1 MKGIG
6 AAGRLSALIVL
17 VALVSSC
24 AAGSG
29 TSTGPEAS
37 ASAPDP
43 STHISQ
49 PADAVPYT
57 VVATDGPQTR
67 GRMYA
72 ATSMIDLP
80 AQVDGVTCRSSGP
93 CYATATPPAS
103 SLLVLFGPVQLA
115 CQSATGYDVSLVSE
129 TLTIDV
135 SGIEDCGTATN
146 VLLPAARTTTLLAIP
161 LAALPSSGT
170 LTIVVNSFQGK
181 RGGWPQATTTV
192 NLG

>member
-1 MKGIG
+1 MKSFR
-6 AAGRLSALIVL
+6 AAGRLSML
-17 VALVSSC
+17 VAALTL
-24 AAGSG
+24 AAGCAPGTG
-29 TSTGPEAS
+29 TSPE
-37 ASAPDP
+37 P
-43 STHISQ
+43 TNGF
-49 PADAVPYT
+49 PYT

-72 ATSMIDLP
+72 ATSMSELP
-80 AQVDGVTCRSSGP
+80 PQVDGVTCPSSGP

-103 SLLVLFGPVQLA
+103 SLLVLFGPVLFA
-115 CQSATGYDVSLVSE
+115 CQSATGYAVSLLPG
-129 TLTIDV
+129 TLQIDV

-146 VLLPAARTTTLLAIP
+146 VVFPAARTTTLLAIP

-181 RGGWPQATTTV
+181 RGGWDQATTTV